1 MSMFG
6 GPLLFPL
13 ALLECQICDP
23 FCDPLALP
31 TAVFYRLYCARRVL
45 HVIETRL
52 LAGFESHSLRHL
64 LPSLQCPEMQG

>member
-6 GPLLFPL
+6 GPLPFPL

-31 TAVFYRLYCARRVL
+31 TVVFYRLYCARRVL
-45 HVIETRL
+45 YVIETTL
-52 LAGFESHSLRHL
+52 
-64 LPSLQCPEMQG
+64 